1 MAWLAIEVVPVEMI
15 LERRKGFKV
24 LLKIAQETEIVVD
37 RLFDMSTTTV
47 DGGER
52 QAAAKTGEVDGVVFW
67 FHDNEGL
74 CDLSARYSYQVG
86 LLALARPEMG
96 LLLLQDVQHL

>member
-1 MAWLAIEVVPVEMI
+1 MAWLAIEMVLIEVI
-15 LERRKGFKV
+15 LERRKSFKV

-47 DGGER
+47 NGRER
-52 QAAAKTGEVDGVVFW
+52 QVAAKTGEVDGMVFR

-74 CDLSARYSYQVG
+74 CNISTRYSHQVRPEIG
-86 LLALARPEMG
+86 LLFL
-96 LLLLQDVQHL
+96 